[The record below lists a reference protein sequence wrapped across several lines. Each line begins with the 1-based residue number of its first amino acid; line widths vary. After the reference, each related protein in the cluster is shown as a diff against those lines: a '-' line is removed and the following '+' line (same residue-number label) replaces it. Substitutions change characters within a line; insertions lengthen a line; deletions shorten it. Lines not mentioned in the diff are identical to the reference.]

1 MNKMVKLY
9 GFEDCPYCQELKGMY
24 DENGIE
30 YTYVDVTLDE
40 NEKETNKVFE
50 LTGDESVPVVLVNK
64 TLLAPDSS
72 FKTIGQAYELT
83 LKFLN
88 T

>member
-1 MNKMVKLY
+1 MNKIVRLY
-9 GFEDCPYCQELKGMY
+9 GFDGCPYCQELKGLF
-24 DENGIE
+24 DTNNIE
-30 YTYVDVTLDE
+30 YTYVDVMAEE
-40 NEKETNKVFE
+40 NEKETEKIFKI
-50 LTGDESVPVVLVNK
+50 TKQESVPVVLVNK

-72 FKTIGQAYELT
+72 FKSIDEAYNLT